1 MANRSRAVLFVP
13 LLTAFSFFDTGKL
26 ATLTMAFVSMSLGAS
41 ATYIANDLWDLDS
54 DRRHPRK
61 RQRPFASGALS
72 ISNGILCA
80 MALLIA
86 SLSLAFSTSPAFA
99 AMLLLYLILTTAYSL
114 FLKTRVMIDVITL
127 SLLYTLRIF
136 AGSVAVNI
144 STSHWL
150 LAFSV
155 LTFLSLALVKRCAEL
170 VSLRRSA
177 DAVTVGRDYRVADL
191 EVLWPLGIGSSLAAV
206 IVFGLFINAPETAER
221 YAILHSVPDEFWT
234 PVVAI
239 TYHLAYLA
247 VVLSTVFA
255 LWFVYKLARMRG
267 LTFGQAVGFV
277 VGFSL
282 IYPLT
287 FQQGGYYYDFIE
299 LLGVFGACYFLLK
312 RWMIACTIFVALF
325 SFNKETFFLVP
336 LALIFLHEGDVAM
349 SKRIGWLVIQLAC
362 CALSRHIILG
372 GYEDN
377 AGGLVEFHVLD
388 NLRFWLNPKSYFGFY
403 NLIAKGVF
411 TPSLQNPLMLV
422 PLIVFFR
429 HAWRESGTRYR
440 WYFFAAFLPV
450 LVLFAFFGYRD
461 ETRNFSIVFPAIVLI
476 ALNGARQFGQ
486 IFSDADS
493 EGKHTAARVDSSVG
507 A

>member
-1 MANRSRAVLFVP
+1 MKLENRNRMLAFCRFSIVFVLLLVCAGNITNSVLLKWGFRDDQKTDYAHSYSLVGMMDGAAPKPYVYRSSFPKAAKWAAEQLSPAVQNKLF
-13 LLTAFSFFDTGKL
+13 K
-26 ATLTMAFVSMSLGAS
+26 
-41 ATYIANDLWDLDS
+41 
-54 DRRHPRK
+54 
-61 RQRPFASGALS
+61 S
-72 ISNGILCA
+72 ISRYD
-80 MALLIA
+80 
-86 SLSLAFSTSPAFA
+86 SLRNSYFH
-99 AMLLLYLILTTAYSL
+99 
-114 FLKTRVMIDVITL
+114 
-127 SLLYTLRIF
+127 
-136 AGSVAVNI
+136 SVA
-144 STSHWL
+144 
-150 LAFSV
+150 
-155 LTFLSLALVKRCAEL
+155 
-170 VSLRRSA
+170 
-177 DAVTVGRDYRVADL
+177 
-191 EVLWPLGIGSSLAAV
+191 
-206 IVFGLFINAPETAER
+206 
-221 YAILHSVPDEFWT
+221 DEFWT

-239 TYHLAYLA
+239 TYHLAYL
-247 VVLSTVFA
+247 VVILSTVMA

-277 VGFSL
+277 AGFSL

-336 LALIFLHEGDVAM
+336 LALFFLHGRDVAV
-349 SKRIGWLVIQLAC
+349 SKRIGWLVIQLVG
-362 CALSRHIILG
+362 CALSRHIIMS
-372 GYEDN
+372 GYEHN

-388 NLRFWLNPKSYFGFY
+388 NLRFWINPKSYFGFY

-429 HAWRESGTRYR
+429 HAWRESGARYQR
-440 WYFFAAFLPV
+440 YFFAAFLPV

-461 ETRNFSIVFPAIVLI
+461 ETRNFSVVFPAIVLI

-486 IFSDADS
+486 IFSHAET
-493 EGKHTAARVDSSVG
+493 EGKHSAVRVNSSVD